1 MKQGDNGTAEQQEDK
16 TKKQRE
22 TRRQDSGAMMGQR
35 DGGEGWRGGVEGGRT
50 VIRKNANDKNGEG
63 QIKTTT
69 TGGETVSERHA
80 VSVSFLFLFLFHLL
94 ATNYETFQVL
104 IRR

>member
-1 MKQGDNGTAEQQEDK
+1 
-16 TKKQRE
+16 
-22 TRRQDSGAMMGQR
+22 
-35 DGGEGWRGGVEGGRT
+35 
-50 VIRKNANDKNGEG
+50 VIRKHANDKNGEG

-104 IRR
+104 IR